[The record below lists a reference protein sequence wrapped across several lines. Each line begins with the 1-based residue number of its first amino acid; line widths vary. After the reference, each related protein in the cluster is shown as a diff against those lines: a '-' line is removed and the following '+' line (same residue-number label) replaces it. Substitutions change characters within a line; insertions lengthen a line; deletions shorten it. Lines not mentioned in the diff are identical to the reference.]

1 MWHEHENAVC
11 DYTHKHTHI
20 DKRTVAR
27 QTNNR
32 PTTDENV
39 TMRCSQH
46 CTEFVLSVNVKP
58 ATGCIHLTRNHFK
71 CASSHNTIIQ
81 MYAYANGED
90 SGCQIWRI
98 CTFDIIS
105 SEATFFLIFR
115 SIRSCTRYILFFFY
129 LLLLCSFV
137 SVCVRV
143 YSLWL
148 LIRHSTSLSTFFCF
162 LSLVVVFVV
171 VVVAIAISVAIVIH
185 ISIDN
190 EMHIACTCSMPVWL
204 RKKLPAKP
212 YFIAT
217 TAYDACRE
225 NISIK
230 HTCMRAWHKF
240 ATIQIWAV
248 AFSVYR

>member
-20 DKRTVAR
+20 DRRTVAR

-115 SIRSCTRYILFFFY
+115 SIRSCTRYIFFFSIFFFCVRLSLCVCVY
-129 LLLLCSFV
+129 IHFGCSFATLHLYQHFFVFYPLSLFSLLLL
-137 SVCVRV
+137 
-143 YSLWL
+143 LPL
-148 LIRHSTSLSTFFCF
+148 PF
-162 LSLVVVFVV
+162 LSPLSFIFQLIMKCILH
-171 VVVAIAISVAIVIH
+171 AHAQCQCDWGRSCQRNH
-185 ISIDN
+185 IS
-190 EMHIACTCSMPVWL
+190 
-204 RKKLPAKP
+204 
-212 YFIAT
+212 
-217 TAYDACRE
+217 
-225 NISIK
+225 
-230 HTCMRAWHKF
+230 
-240 ATIQIWAV
+240 
-248 AFSVYR
+248 